1 MEESGLQ
8 INFSDKKQTLLL
20 TVVVQAFLCIPF
32 SICAFFV
39 ASTAN
44 AGEYIFN
51 LIYRLVFMFYPFIST
66 LQASTLYLQH

>member
-1 MEESGLQ
+1 MEESGFQ

-39 ASTAN
+39 ANTAN
-44 AGEYIFN
+44 AGGYIFK
-51 LIYRLVFMFYPFIST
+51 
-66 LQASTLYLQH
+66 